1 VALGNWVLVWIFLGE
16 NDDMRS
22 DTLLVVSNFFVS
34 CDDIFQL
41 KYEGKLVV
49 YHSFSIFNLAT
60 KVFIYVR
67 FY

>member
-1 VALGNWVLVWIFLGE
+1 
-16 NDDMRS
+16 MRS

-34 CDDIFQL
+34 YDDIFQL